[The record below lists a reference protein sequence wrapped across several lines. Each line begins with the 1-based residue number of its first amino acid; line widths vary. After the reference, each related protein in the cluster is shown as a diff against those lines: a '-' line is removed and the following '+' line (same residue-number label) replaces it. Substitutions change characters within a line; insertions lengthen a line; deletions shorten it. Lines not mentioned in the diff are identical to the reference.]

1 MPEPTS
7 EYAESAKR
15 VLADNVEKLSP
26 TIALMER
33 LGAEQLFNTPEDAKS
48 YLETLNYEEFSS
60 LLNRINGLERTIPTE
75 KRKMDGSGY
84 VQMSGTLFGK
94 NVEHQPPRQSDREP
108 LMQAAFEAAQNAPT
122 PEDAA
127 LLLGLCINTI
137 HPYED
142 GNGRTSRLV
151 YTLLQHGYDGTPSD
165 IALYS
170 SLLRNTHGRQIVD
183 LNPGRVKADWS
194 YTRQAIE
201 LAAQETGYDGPIPT
215 HVFDSFGDA
224 MAGEYTPNDLMVN
237 NDVSKEGRDK
247 LYKSIADNSGRF
259 TVPAFLKLIKN
270 KGLNPS
276 DFIKHVESSGNT
288 FLLGR
293 EILPILDEADID
305 FISET
310 SFDDR
315 RDYVLALTTW
325 SLNKVKDLYRPKVFS
340 EEK

>member
-1 MPEPTS
+1 MS
-7 EYAESAKR
+7 ELTQTANIETLPHTVR
-15 VLADNVEKLSP
+15 
-26 TIALMER
+26 LMER
-33 LGAEQLFNTPEDAKS
+33 LGAEQFFDTPKDAKS
-48 YLETLNYEEFSS
+48 YLETLNYTEFSS
-60 LLNRINGLERTIPTE
+60 LLNRINGLERSIPTE
-75 KRKMDGSGY
+75 KRKMDGYGY
-84 VQMSGTLFGK
+84 VEMSGMLFGK
-94 NVEHQPPRQSDREP
+94 NIEHQPPRQSDRGP
-108 LMQAAFEAAQNAPT
+108 LMQAAFEVAQNATT

-127 LLLGLCINTI
+127 LLLGLCINAI

-151 YTLLQHGYDGTPSD
+151 YMLLQHGYNGTPSD

-170 SLLRNTHGRQIVD
+170 SLLKNTGGRQIVD
-183 LNPGRVKADWS
+183 LNPGRVNAEWA

-201 LAAQETGYDGPIPT
+201 LAAKETDYNGPIPT

-224 MAGEYTPNDLMVN
+224 MAGEYTPDDLMIN
-237 NDVSKEGRDK
+237 SEISNEARDK

-259 TVPAFLKLIKN
+259 TVPAFIRLIKN

-276 DFIKHVESSGNT
+276 DFIKQVESSGNT

-293 EILPILDEADID
+293 EILPILDETDID

-315 RDYVLALTTW
+315 RDYVLALTSW
-325 SLNKVKDLYRPKVFS
+325 SLDKVKELYRPKESS
-340 EEK
+340 EV